1 MPSAVATEHE
11 YVLARREDDTLVV
24 VEDDD
29 SLYRRFDEEV
39 RYAYVHRLLALYE
52 HTTEALIA
60 TDSPTAF
67 PQTVANLPVIV
78 VDSAE
83 ARALHDIAMVA
94 GGTKVPM
101 ELALGLGRVGEVD
114 LAAARRNFA
123 RVVAPLLLEL
133 AGLPSESE
141 GPSPRPRIHQVTTPS
156 LAFWLGFEAALES
169 AHAEARPELLAEAHS
184 QDPDDPRVRERLHR
198 YELVPRNG
206 LRYRFKDE
214 APTLELRSY
223 QEAACT
229 PGVVA
234 TFLYRLLERT
244 GSYYP
249 QRHLLWFASYEE
261 KEIAYGKLLLAV
273 HRMPPRDISLEAF
286 VNAFAETFPS
296 ERDAVLALAE
306 EVLGAE
312 E

>member
-1 MPSAVATEHE
+1 
-11 YVLARREDDTLVV
+11 V

-29 SLYRRFDEEV
+29 PLYQRFDEEV
-39 RYAYVHRLLALYE
+39 LCDAYVRRLLTLYE

-60 TDSPTAF
+60 TDSPTGF

-94 GGTKVPM
+94 GVTEVPV
-101 ELALGLGRVGEVD
+101 ELALGLGCAGEVD

-133 AGLPSESE
+133 AGLRSELD
-141 GPSPRPRIHQVTTPS
+141 GPSPRPRIHQITTPS

-169 AHAEARPELLAEAHS
+169 AHAQARPELLAEAHS
-184 QDPDDPRVRERLHR
+184 QDPDDPRVRERLYR

-206 LRYRFKDE
+206 LRYRFRDE
-214 APTLELRSY
+214 VPTLELRSY

-273 HRMPPRDISLEAF
+273 HRMPARDISLEAF

-296 ERDAVLALAE
+296 ERDPILALAE
-306 EVLGAE
+306 EVLGSE